1 MRLLLDTH
9 ALLWW
14 LTDDRRL
21 GRHARTLIADPMTN
35 IIVSV
40 ASLWE
45 IVVKVRTGK
54 LKAEIAEIE
63 KVLVREGFQRL
74 SITSAHLDTLA
85 SLPVLHRD
93 PFDHLLIAQAISE
106 DAVFASDDRNMTRY
120 PVLLQRCG
128 A

>member
-1 MRLLLDTH
+1 
-9 ALLWW
+9 
-14 LTDDRRL
+14 
-21 GRHARTLIADPMTN
+21 MTN